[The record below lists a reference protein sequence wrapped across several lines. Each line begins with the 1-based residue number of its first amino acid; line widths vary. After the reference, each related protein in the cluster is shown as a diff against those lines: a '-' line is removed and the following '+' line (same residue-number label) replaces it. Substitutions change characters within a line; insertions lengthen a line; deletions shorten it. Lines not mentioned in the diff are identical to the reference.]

1 MSRKSGQD
9 FFLFLIGGA
18 LFAAGI
24 FLFTSQV
31 MVGSGSGF
39 GLPWGRGF
47 QRGTSSFLGG
57 FFNFGV
63 GEGFGLLMIPVPVQ
77 RAKKPAS
84 ERTALTNALIRLG
97 SQGETARDGTTTR
110 RDFR

>member
-1 MSRKSGQD
+1 MNSKSGQD

-47 QRGTSSFLGG
+47 RSGYPFRG
-57 FFNFGV
+57 
-63 GEGFGLLMIPVPVQ
+63 
-77 RAKKPAS
+77 
-84 ERTALTNALIRLG
+84 
-97 SQGETARDGTTTR
+97 RDGLWRTLSLLNP
-110 RDFR
+110 